1 MDYQSSMSLEE
12 YFQTIQK
19 GDPKI
24 LYTLPHKSLGL
35 PPTGF
40 VVVSETPLPSF
51 AFTVCPLWICSP
63 SEELPGTNPHDVIV
77 QYKPILGSCEALL
90 YRLWLRYKETEC
102 EETPE
107 SKKRYKTT
115 GILPPRKTIIPCF
128 QRKENL
134 VTVLKRF
141 QSIDLPAE
149 GYRPP
154 ILLVEHSP
162 YPEIE
167 SIAAEF
173 ACEYLWI
180 FLDPR
185 IPLTPLGQFNKALC
199 YDKAFLFGSP
209 AQWYLFHDNDVIV
222 PKDFWARLDANVAR
236 AKTQFLQPYTNRCLY
251 NLNPGPAQSIREDL
265 QFADEPLHPEMH
277 APLEPG
283 APGGSLYLSRQRYLE
298 AGGHDPQFCWGYGPE
313 DSLFY
318 HKLEL
323 LEPIAFADDPPIE
336 MRHLWHPPAAI
347 QNPLRPFMDLFVK
360 GVFAQKPVDEKRAYM
375 RSKEEL
381 LKNLMQRSL

>member
-1 MDYQSSMSLEE
+1 MEGYLQLI
-12 YFQTIQK
+12 QTTS
-19 GDPKI
+19 PET
-24 LYTLPHKSLGL
+24 LYRIPHKHLGV

-40 VVVSETPLPSF
+40 VVVSDEPVDQDF
-51 AFTVCPLWICSP
+51 AFTVCPLFFGSP
-63 SEELPGTNPHDVIV
+63 GSPLPGSNPHDVIV
-77 QYKPILGSCEALL
+77 SYRKDQGPLESVL
-90 YRLWLRYKETEC
+90 YTLYERYKEPRC
-102 EETPE
+102 ESTD
-107 SKKRYKTT
+107 SSQKRYTQEGT
-115 GILPPRKTIIPCF
+115 LPPRKIVIPCF

-141 QSIDLPAE
+141 QRIDLPTE

-167 SIAAEF
+167 SIAKEF
-173 ACEYLWI
+173 SCEYLWI

-185 IPLTPLGQFNKALC
+185 IPLTPLGQFNKALS
-199 YDKAFLFGSP
+199 YDKAFLYGTP

-251 NLNPGPAQSIREDL
+251 NLHPGPAQSIREDL
-265 QFADEPLHPEMH
+265 LFADEPLSPEMH
-277 APLEPG
+277 SPLEPG

-313 DSLFY
+313 DALFY

-336 MRHLWHPPAAI
+336 MRHLWHPAAAVT
-347 QNPLRPFMDLFVK
+347 NPLRAQMDFFVK
-360 GVFAQKPVDEKRAYM
+360 GVFFQKPVEEKRGYL
-375 RSKEEL
+375 RYKEEVLRRL
-381 LKNLMQRSL
+381 LG